1 MVHPDLFSI
10 FALSFTNRNI
20 NMTLRELVFM
30 CMDEVKLNSDDSYYT
45 EDHVVFLLNKYR
57 SFVLKKELEKENKQL
72 SSTNG
77 QTICLDLIEVR
88 DEENPCGGAMLR
100 TEQTIPNLVNDCKVS
115 LYPINYFDGD
125 HIIFT
130 TMERMRY
137 TTYNKWTQNLIYAAK
152 GPDDYLYLKS
162 SNPQYLYL
170 EKLRM
175 KAVFEDFEDAAQY
188 ACDDSGEELNCDI
201 LDMKFPLENALVPTV
216 IELVMKE
223 LLGASYRPKDSTNN
237 ANDDLSDIIAW
248 ARKNMKS
255 GLQKQIES

>member
-1 MVHPDLFSI
+1 
-10 FALSFTNRNI
+10 
-20 NMTLRELVFM
+20 MTLRELVFM
-30 CMDEVKLNSDDSYYT
+30 CMDEVKLNSDDSFYT

-88 DEENPCGGAMLR
+88 DEDNLCGESMLR
-100 TEQTIPNLVNDCKVS
+100 TEQPIPNLVNDCKVS
-115 LYPINYFDGD
+115 IYPVNYFEGD
-125 HIIFT
+125 HIIYT

-137 TTYNKWTQNLIYAAK
+137 TTYNKWTKNLIYAAK

-175 KAVFEDFEDAAQY
+175 KAIFEDFESAAQY
-188 ACDDSGEELNCDI
+188 ACDDAGEELNCDI
-201 LDMKFPLENALVPTV
+201 LDMKFPIENALVPIV
-216 IELVMKE
+216 IELVVKE
-223 LLGASYRPKDSTNN
+223 LLGVKYQPRDTHNN
-237 ANDDLSDIIAW
+237 AADDAS
-248 ARKNMKS
+248 NPVS
-255 GLQKQIES
+255 QPKQS